1 MNGNVDEVMRA
12 VLFFY
17 EKISQAQK
25 AQNAY
30 KQTKTKKA
38 AFLCTLFIYLF
49 IYLFTNIYTGQRHF
63 NNIYNKIK
71 L

>member
-1 MNGNVDEVMRA
+1 MNYNVDEVMRA

-49 IYLFTNIYTGQRHF
+49 IHEYLYRTKTLQQYIQ
-63 NNIYNKIK
+63 
-71 L
+71 

>member
-49 IYLFTNIYTGQRHF
+49 IYSRIFIQDKDTSTIYT
-63 NNIYNKIK
+63 IK
-71 L
+71 